1 MILSRNRFIDKLE
14 TKEPISFQ
22 QSIIESQG
30 GSADGAL
37 VVLFHPQMDALLVES
52 VTAVQS
58 HQVLGLA
65 LQADHTLVLQ
75 ILATLSLYILLALLN
90 TLFRSCSHENTMHL
104 TRLCSFAP
112 AVHSDYYKNCGQTS
126 DYYPRDESPSIRRG
140 LVILGRQCQSLASKS
155 QPVEGV
161 PI

>member
-58 HQVLGLA
+58 QQVLVLILMESENDLRA
-65 LQADHTLVLQ
+65 VQLEIFLQRH
-75 ILATLSLYILLALLN
+75 N
-90 TLFRSCSHENTMHL
+90 
-104 TRLCSFAP
+104 
-112 AVHSDYYKNCGQTS
+112 
-126 DYYPRDESPSIRRG
+126 
-140 LVILGRQCQSLASKS
+140 
-155 QPVEGV
+155 
-161 PI
+161 